1 MAASPDTFSV
11 TVASDPFSSIRTLP
25 EAPEPFS
32 APSWAWYEV
41 VSAAEAMPGS
51 AITAMPTATDGAAS
65 SRDFLIAVLLE
76 GVPGT
81 RRRGRAGR
89 WITPGSVVH
98 GRSDGCRL
106 RSLSAAPG
114 RLGRV
119 TVVVVVGAGP
129 VGMTAAMLLARRGID
144 VLVLDRHRS
153 APSEPRAV
161 HLDDESLRVLQAAGV
176 ADAFAGMSRPMAGL
190 RLLDD
195 GSRTLAEFAR
205 GTGEHGWPQASMFHQ
220 PDLEAVL
227 RAAASTEP
235 RVELRGGVEVLH
247 VEHPQGPVRL
257 VVRDRDTGAE
267 EQLVAEA
274 VLGCDGAHS
283 TV

>member
-11 TVASDPFSSIRTLP
+11 TVASDPFSSIMTLP

-89 WITPGSVVH
+89 GIPPGSVVH

-106 RSLSAAPG
+106 RNLSAAPG

-119 TVVVVVGAGP
+119 TVVVVVVGAGP

-153 APSEPRAV
+153 APSEPRA
-161 HLDDESLRVLQAAGV
+161 
-176 ADAFAGMSRPMAGL
+176 
-190 RLLDD
+190 
-195 GSRTLAEFAR
+195 
-205 GTGEHGWPQASMFHQ
+205 
-220 PDLEAVL
+220 
-227 RAAASTEP
+227 
-235 RVELRGGVEVLH
+235 
-247 VEHPQGPVRL
+247 
-257 VVRDRDTGAE
+257 
-267 EQLVAEA
+267 
-274 VLGCDGAHS
+274 
-283 TV
+283 